1 MAGILHIAFV
11 LLTLVAGSPAWAQQ
25 PQPLAPTP
33 YPLTPTIAADP
44 RAQAIDPTKNV
55 LDLVTAMK
63 EMLAVLRVADKDLLD
78 SRLKGERDLNEL
90 RSKYDRELLKV
101 ATERL
106 DSEAKLRAEFFERYA
121 LTEKGRVDAIR
132 LVDKNAVDVA
142 TAGSVA
148 TASALAKTV
157 QDTAENS
164 RKLVETT
171 ALETNRNIQQQFAAV
186 TALLGPI
193 GTRIAALEQA
203 GAEGIGRSKYQDP
216 NTERITR
223 TLETLLQAQA
233 SKSGVDTGS
242 TTTWALV
249 GSIVVMMLMF
259 GGFLIAFM
267 NMKKPRR

>member
-1 MAGILHIAFV
+1 MAEIVGIVRAAALMAVCFV
-11 LLTLVAGSPAWAQQ
+11 GGAQAQQ
-25 PQPLAPTP
+25 PQPLSPPP
-33 YPLTPTIAADP
+33 YPFTPNVSP
-44 RAQAIDPTKNV
+44 SQSVPIDPTKNV
-55 LDLVTAMK
+55 LDLVTALK
-63 EMLAVLRVADKDLLD
+63 EMLAVLRVADKELLD
-78 SRLKGERDLNEL
+78 ARLKGERDLNEL
-90 RSKYDRELLKV
+90 RSRYDKELLR
-101 ATERL
+101 TSTDRL
-106 DSEAKLRAEFFERYA
+106 DSEAKLRAEFNERYA

-148 TASALAKTV
+148 TATALAKTV

-203 GAEGIGRSKYQDP
+203 GAEGIGRSKFQDP
-216 NTERITR
+216 NVERITR

-233 SKSGVDTGS
+233 SKSGVDTG
-242 TTTWALV
+242 TAATWAIIATIILILV
-249 GSIVVMMLMF
+249 AI
-259 GGFLIAFM
+259 GGFGLNAM
-267 NMKKPRR
+267 RQRPRR